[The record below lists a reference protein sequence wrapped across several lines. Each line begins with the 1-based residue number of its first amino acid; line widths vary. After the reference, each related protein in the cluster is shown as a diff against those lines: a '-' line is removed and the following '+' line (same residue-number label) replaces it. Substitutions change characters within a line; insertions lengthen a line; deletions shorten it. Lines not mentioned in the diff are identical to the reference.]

1 MNRPGPRLRPNL
13 ADDIATELRE
23 QIVGGSLRPGTR
35 LLELRLAERFGT
47 SQGPVREALR
57 LLERDGLVTHVRRR
71 GVYVRELSVRD
82 LDEIY
87 SLRAALEGFA
97 ARRAALRIAPA
108 GVRALKRLLERM
120 AARAEAGEWER
131 GVRIAIE
138 FHEEIAVI
146 AGHDRLLQTW
156 RSIMAQTS
164 QYAQLASSQA
174 PDVAPDVEAHKRLLD
189 AVTSGDPDRA
199 EAEGKRHA
207 VKARNDF
214 LRDAAEAGLIDLA
227 ELDGQL
233 GTHDPDEWT
242 ALVPLRIDLIID
254 NT

>member
-1 MNRPGPRLRPNL
+1 VNRPGPRLRPNL

-23 QIVGGSLRPGTR
+23 QIVGGSLPPGTR

-71 GVYVRELSVRD
+71 GVYVRELSVTD

-87 SLRAALEGFA
+87 SLRAALEAFA
-97 ARRAALRIAPA
+97 ARRAALRITPA
-108 GVRALKRLLERM
+108 GLRTLERLLERM
-120 AARAEAGEWER
+120 AKAATGELKR
-131 GVRIAIE
+131 GIRIAIE
-138 FHEEIAVI
+138 FHEQIAVI
-146 AGHDRLLQTW
+146 AGHERLLQTW

-164 QYAQLASSQA
+164 QYAQLAGSQA
-174 PDVAPDVEAHKRLLD
+174 PDVAPDVDAHRRLLE
-189 AVTSGDPDRA
+189 AITSGDPDRA

-214 LRDAAEAGLIDLA
+214 LHDAMAAGLIDA
-227 ELDGQL
+227 VELDGRL
-233 GTHDPDEWT
+233 DSHDPDEWS
-242 ALVPLRIDLIID
+242 ALVSRGL
-254 NT
+254 T

>member
-23 QIVGGSLRPGTR
+23 QIVSGSLPPGTR

-57 LLERDGLVTHVRRR
+57 LLERDGLVTHLRRR
-71 GVYVRELSVRD
+71 GVYVRELSITD

-97 ARRAALRIAPA
+97 ARRAVPRITPA
-108 GVRALKRLLERM
+108 GVRTLERLLERM
-120 AARAEAGEWER
+120 VPGAATGELKR
-131 GVRIAIE
+131 GIRIAIE

-146 AGHDRLLQTW
+146 AGHERLLQTW
-156 RSIMAQTS
+156 HSIMAQTS
-164 QYAQLASSQA
+164 QYAQLAGSQA
-174 PDVAPDVEAHKRLLD
+174 PEVAPDVEAHRRLLD
-189 AVTSGDPDRA
+189 AITSGDPDRA

-214 LRDAAEAGLIDLA
+214 LRDAVAAGLIDA
-227 ELDGQL
+227 GEFDGRL
-233 GTHDPDEWT
+233 GGHDPDEWS
-242 ALVPLRIDLIID
+242 ALVFRKL
-254 NT
+254 T

>member
-1 MNRPGPRLRPNL
+1 MNRPRPRPRPNL

-23 QIVGGSLRPGTR
+23 QIVGGSLPPGSR

-97 ARRAALRIAPA
+97 ARRAVLRITPA
-108 GVRALKRLLERM
+108 GARALERLLERM
-120 AARAEAGEWER
+120 AAKAATGEVKR
-131 GVRIAIE
+131 GIRIAIE
-138 FHEEIAVI
+138 FHEEIVVI
-146 AGHDRLLQTW
+146 ADHERLLQTW

-164 QYAQLASSQA
+164 QYAQLAGSQA
-174 PDVAPDVEAHKRLLD
+174 PDVAPDVEAHQRLLD
-189 AVTSGDPDRA
+189 AVTSGDPDHA

-207 VKARNDF
+207 VEARNDF
-214 LRDAAEAGLIDLA
+214 LRDAAQAGLIDLA

-233 GTHDPDEWT
+233 GAHDLDEWT
-242 ALVPLRIDLIID
+242 ALVSREL
-254 NT
+254 T